1 MPRST
6 PANAVFLNVP
16 FDASYRSLFEA
27 LVFCVIDCGFE
38 PRCALEASDGG
49 RVRVEKIA
57 RIIADCTFGVHDIS
71 WTELDKKSRLP
82 RFNMPFELGLF
93 LGAKRFGDR
102 RQKRKSTLI
111 LDRERYRYQKYL
123 SDIAGQDIKAHGNK
137 PAQLIGAVPDWLRD
151 ADSHRHLPSSKVIA
165 GRYEKFRCDLPG
177 LCRNLRLDPVELTYN
192 DYKWVIGRWLERNG

>member
-16 FDASYRSLFEA
+16 FDAAYRPLFEA
-27 LVFCVIDCGFE
+27 LVFCAIDCGHE

-49 RVRVEKIA
+49 HVRVEKIA
-57 RIIADCTFGVHDIS
+57 RIIADCAFGVHDIS
-71 WTELDKKSRLP
+71 RTELDRESRLP

-123 SDIAGQDIKAHGNK
+123 SDIAGQDIKAHGNQ
-137 PAQLIGAVPDWLRD
+137 PTQLIGAVRDWLRD
-151 ADSHRHLPSSKVIA
+151 AQPQQHLPSSAVIA
-165 GRYEKFRCDLPG
+165 SRYNKFRSDLPG
-177 LCRNLRLDPVELTYN
+177 LCRKMRLDAGELTFN
-192 DYKWVIGRWLERNG
+192 DYTWAIRRWLEVNA

>member
-16 FDASYRSLFEA
+16 FDAAYRPIFEA

-49 RVRVEKIA
+49 HVRVEKIA
-57 RIIADCTFGVHDIS
+57 RIIADCAFGVHDIS
-71 WTELDKKSRLP
+71 RTELDKKSRLP

-123 SDIAGQDIKAHGNK
+123 SDIAGQDIKAHDHK
-137 PAQLIGAVPDWLRD
+137 PTQLIGAVRDWLRD
-151 ADSHRHLPSSKVIA
+151 ADANRHLPSCTVIV
-165 GRYEKFRCDLPG
+165 GRYQKFRHDLPG
-177 LCRNLRLDPVELTYN
+177 LCRNLRLDPDELTYN
-192 DYKWVIGRWLERNG
+192 DYKWVIGRWLEKNG